1 MYFWGLYTSF
11 ADIFYILLIEQI
23 INQFDFFFLKIQSTL
38 YIIIFGHKIG
48 FQCNPAGAMNY
59 VNFLELPSEYQ
70 ALAF

>member
-48 FQCNPAGAMNY
+48 FQCNPAGAMIY